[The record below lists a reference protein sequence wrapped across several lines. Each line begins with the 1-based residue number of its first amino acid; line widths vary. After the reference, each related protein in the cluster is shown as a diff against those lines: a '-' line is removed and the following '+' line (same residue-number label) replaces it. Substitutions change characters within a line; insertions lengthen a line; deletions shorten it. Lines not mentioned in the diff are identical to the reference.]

1 MKKKYCMTIVVG
13 WVLALGPAYCE
24 AQELEAALP
33 DGVDQVVQRSEG
45 LQWGPC
51 PPGPLAGEGCQM
63 AVLEGNPKA
72 EQLFTIRVRTTE
84 PFVLPPHT
92 HPGNE
97 RVTVLEGA
105 LNVGFGD
112 VVDKAASTRFE
123 VGDYYVNRA
132 GAHHFVWSDD
142 SMTIQL
148 TGIGP
153 WAIHPVD

>member
-1 MKKKYCMTIVVG
+1 
-13 WVLALGPAYCE
+13 
-24 AQELEAALP
+24 
-33 DGVDQVVQRSEG
+33 
-45 LQWGPC
+45 
-51 PPGPLAGEGCQM
+51 M
-63 AVLEGNPKA
+63 AVLEGDPKS

-112 VVDKAASTRFE
+112 TVDKAESSRFE
-123 VGDYYVNRA
+123 TGDYYVNRA
-132 GAHHFVWSDD
+132 GAVHFVWSDEP
-142 SMTIQL
+142 MTIQL

-153 WAIHPVD
+153 WAIQPVN